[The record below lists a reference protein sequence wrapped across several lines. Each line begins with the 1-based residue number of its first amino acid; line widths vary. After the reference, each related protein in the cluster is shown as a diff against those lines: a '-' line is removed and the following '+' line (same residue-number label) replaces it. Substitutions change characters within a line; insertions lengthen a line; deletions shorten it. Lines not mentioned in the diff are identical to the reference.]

1 VECGE
6 LGQASADEIILRG
19 WWGYCGFCYLPG
31 DLIMNYNEALNL
43 VIKPGLRLLPEKFDT
58 PEARVLM
65 LAIGMQE
72 SRFLHRRQI
81 NGPAR
86 GFFQFEKGGGVKG
99 VLNHPATK
107 TIVYDVLDDIGI
119 HGTDALTTTCYECL
133 SEPEHDPLAAVFARL
148 LLYTHPKKLPSLT
161 SDPDESWKYYVDT
174 WRPGKPHR
182 HTFDAF
188 LMHARRAVNDRMA
201 R

>member
-1 VECGE
+1 
-6 LGQASADEIILRG
+6 
-19 WWGYCGFCYLPG
+19 
-31 DLIMNYNEALNL
+31 MNYNEALNL

-58 PEARVLM
+58 SEARVLM

-107 TIVYDVLDDIGI
+107 HIVYDVLDN
-119 HGTDALTTTCYECL
+119 HGFPDNVMPLSTACYECL
-133 SEPEHDPLAAVFARL
+133 SEPENDPLAAAFARL

-161 SDPDESWKYYVDT
+161 SDPEESWQYYVDV

-188 LMHARRAVNDRMA
+188 LMHAREAVK
-201 R
+201 